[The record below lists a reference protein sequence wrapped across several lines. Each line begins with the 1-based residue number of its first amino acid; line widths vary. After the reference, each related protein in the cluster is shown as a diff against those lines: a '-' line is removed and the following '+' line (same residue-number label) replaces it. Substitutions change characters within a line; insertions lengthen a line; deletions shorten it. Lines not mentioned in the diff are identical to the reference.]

1 MKEGA
6 LGRPFFMLGRLFPL
20 ALLKYVYQA
29 LFEHFNRLAAINILF
44 LRTEN
49 SNEHP
54 IKNEHMKKLAAL
66 LLFSVAYTAIAQ
78 NKSDLQKH
86 YEAFYEEMRLQGDV
100 DGVINA
106 LTHLNVLS
114 PSNERKDT
122 LAYVYANNNQHL
134 QALNTIGIELDS
146 ADSDMSV
153 QVKAISLKAL
163 NQPKRALEQ
172 FEELFKRQPNP
183 YLAYELADLKIQ
195 TGNNEGA
202 VTNIEY
208 GIANAKD
215 DMKYAFYERQQPYE
229 VPLKAA
235 FLHLKALTQYN
246 KDKDNVDAAVALI
259 DEALAIDPNFNLASL
274 SKQALEARKNPPA
287 ATPAPDSVQTNAEEA
302 IVPEKK
308 EKKGKKKKSD

>member
-1 MKEGA
+1 MKT
-6 LGRPFFMLGRLFPL
+6 LTT
-20 ALLKYVYQA
+20 
-29 LFEHFNRLAAINILF
+29 LF
-44 LRTEN
+44 LIT
-49 SNEHP
+49 
-54 IKNEHMKKLAAL
+54 IG
-66 LLFSVAYTAIAQ
+66 FTATAQ
-78 NKSDLQKH
+78 THSDLQKH
-86 YEAFYEEMRLQGDV
+86 YEAFYQEMRLQGDV

-114 PSNERKDT
+114 PSKERKDT

-134 QALNTIGIELDS
+134 QALNTIGIEKDA
-146 ADSDMSV
+146 ADSDMAV

-172 FEELFKRQPNP
+172 FEELFKRQPNA

-195 TGNNEGA
+195 TGDNTGA

-208 GIANAKD
+208 GITNAKD

-274 SKQALEARKNPPA
+274 SKQALEARKNPPP
-287 ATPAPDSVQTNAEEA
+287 ATPAPDSVKTKVEEP
-302 IVPEKK
+302 IVQQE
-308 EKKGKKKKSD
+308 KGKKQKKKKD

>member
-1 MKEGA
+1 MK
-6 LGRPFFMLGRLFPL
+6 
-20 ALLKYVYQA
+20 
-29 LFEHFNRLAAINILF
+29 N
-44 LRTEN
+44 
-49 SNEHP
+49 
-54 IKNEHMKKLAAL
+54 LAAL
-66 LLFSVAYTAIAQ
+66 LLFSLGFTATAQ
-78 NKSDLQKH
+78 TNSELQKH
-86 YEAFYEEMRLQGDV
+86 FEDFYQEMRLQGDV

-114 PSNERKDT
+114 PSKDRKDT

-146 ADSDMSV
+146 ADSDMAV

-172 FEELFKRQPNP
+172 FEELYKRQPNA

-195 TGNNEGA
+195 TGNNDGA

-208 GIANAKD
+208 GITNAKD

-246 KDKDNVDAAVALI
+246 KDKDNVEAAIALI
-259 DEALAIDPNFNLASL
+259 DEALTIDPNFNLASL
-274 SKQALEARKNPPA
+274 SKQALESRKNPPA
-287 ATPAPDSVQTNAEEA
+287 ATPAPDSVQPTTKEP

-308 EKKGKKKKSD
+308 GRKDKKKKNGN

>member
-1 MKEGA
+1 MK
-6 LGRPFFMLGRLFPL
+6 
-20 ALLKYVYQA
+20 
-29 LFEHFNRLAAINILF
+29 H
-44 LRTEN
+44 
-49 SNEHP
+49 
-54 IKNEHMKKLAAL
+54 LAAL
-66 LLFSVAYTAIAQ
+66 LLCSIGFTATAQ
-78 NKSDLQKH
+78 TNSDLQKH
-86 YEAFYEEMRLQGDV
+86 FEAFYQEMRLQGDV
-100 DGVINA
+100 DGVVNA

-114 PSNERKDT
+114 PSKQRKDT

-146 ADSDMSV
+146 SDSDMAV

-172 FEELFKRQPNP
+172 FEELFKRQPNA

-195 TGNNEGA
+195 TGDNPGA

-208 GIANAKD
+208 GITNAKD

-246 KDKDNVDAAVALI
+246 KDKENVDAAVALI

-274 SKQALEARKNPPA
+274 SKQALISRKSPPP
-287 ATPAPDSVQTNAEEA
+287 ATPAPDSVKTKVEEPMA
-302 IVPEKK
+302 PQEKGKK
-308 EKKGKKKKSD
+308 EKKKKKKDGN